1 MSGTVKIECQK
12 KLVTTRVEGRVSL
25 EDMLSHAHLL
35 KSDHAFHPDYS
46 NLIDLSLF
54 TGTDLNQDAMKA
66 FAHGF
71 QGEIF
76 APSAKRAVVAPSDP
90 GFDLSRKFQSMRPDQ
105 ENFQVFHTMD
115 EALHW
120 LQAAPNKA
128 MLFE

>member
-1 MSGTVKIECQK
+1 
-12 KLVTTRVEGRVSL
+12 
-25 EDMLSHAHLL
+25 
-35 KSDHAFHPDYS
+35 
-46 NLIDLSLF
+46 
-54 TGTDLNQDAMKA
+54 
-66 FAHGF
+66 
-71 QGEIF
+71 
-76 APSAKRAVVAPSDP
+76 VVAPSDP

>member
-1 MSGTVKIECQK
+1 MAITYQIDPAA

-54 TGTDLNQDAMKA
+54 TGTDLNQDEMKA

-71 QGEIF
+71 QG
-76 APSAKRAVVAPSDP
+76 
-90 GFDLSRKFQSMRPDQ
+90 
-105 ENFQVFHTMD
+105 
-115 EALHW
+115 
-120 LQAAPNKA
+120 
-128 MLFE
+128 